1 MNAARE
7 IKSNAALLAA
17 LLLAVLAAA
26 ACSQS
31 EAGAET
37 LQPIPAVSEG
47 PAFPIDEAHY
57 SRQVD
62 TVETV
67 NGLLSFSNSGA
78 PGFTAHPTIATA
90 AVLESSEAAPTAW
103 AVYRFPLNTNPEL
116 LSIRVNVSPSNFE
129 SKYMAMLADFSTG
142 RWQYQGQHLGTD
154 ILLPEHFTGLDLTS
168 PGKYCYLALI
178 VVDGKKIN
186 VAGIESETTG
196 GGGGE
201 YPIFDQYEDNDSL
214 SECYPITAGQYIA
227 STHDDLVVEM
237 IEIGELQ
244 DRWDF
249 YCIDLQAG
257 EHFTATMEYEFVD
270 HFNQPNGTFN
280 DLDIL
285 MYVPGVPDDRALDDF
300 NEQWSSF
307 RIYFTNMELV
317 HFVVP
322 ATGTYKLG
330 IRGQLIDQFTAPS
343 NAEYVL
349 QTFISPNTYTVSG
362 YITQNEQEVDKK
374 FLVVLTPG
382 NFSGVTSLEAAPHGG
397 YSIPGVPDGTYTMEV
412 RGSAG
417 FNQHDYT
424 YPNTKQVVVSGGN
437 ISVSMSIDPFPG

>member
-1 MNAARE
+1 MDAARKFE
-7 IKSNAALLAA
+7 STALLAA
-17 LLLAVLAAA
+17 LLLAVLIAAS
-26 ACSQS
+26 CSQGQ
-31 EAGAET
+31 AATET
-37 LQPIPAVSEG
+37 LQSSPGISEG
-47 PAFPIDEAHY
+47 PAFPLDDPHY

-67 NGLLSFSNSGA
+67 DGLLSFSNSGA
-78 PGFTAHPTIATA
+78 PGFTPHPTISTV

-103 AVYRFPLNTNPEL
+103 AVYRFTLNSNPEL
-116 LSIRVNVSPSNFE
+116 LSIKINLHQGNLSSQYLV
-129 SKYMAMLADFSTG
+129 MLADFASG

-154 ILLPEHFTGLDLTS
+154 ILLPADYSGFNLVS
-168 PGKYCYLALI
+168 PGKYCYLALLVI
-178 VVDGKKIN
+178 DGKKIN

-201 YPIFDQYEDNDSL
+201 YPIFDQYEDNDTL
-214 SECYPITAGQYIA
+214 STCTPIGPGSYIA
-227 STHDDLVVEM
+227 STHDDPVVEM
-237 IEIGELQ
+237 LEIGELK

-249 YCIDLQAG
+249 YCIDLEAG
-257 EHFTATMEYEFVD
+257 EHFTATMKYEFVN
-270 HFNQPNGTFN
+270 HFDQPNGTFN
-280 DLDIL
+280 DLDML

-300 NEQWSSF
+300 HEQWSSY

-349 QTFISPNTYTVSG
+349 QTFISPNTHTVSG
-362 YITQNEQEVDKK
+362 YITQNDLEVDKK

-397 YSIPGVPDGTYTMEV
+397 YSISGVPDGTYTMEV
-412 RGSAG
+412 HGSAG
-417 FNQHDYT
+417 FSQHDYV
-424 YPNTKQVVVSGGN
+424 YPNTKEVVVNGTN
-437 ISVSMSIDPFPG
+437 VNVSMSIDPFPG